1 MNKQVTFAGDPK
13 KIKKTKKTKEKPS
26 WWKEHQ
32 KHLEGFLGKTILPKE
47 SEKLEKERKK
57 YGFNSR

>member
-1 MNKQVTFAGDPK
+1 MQKKNKK
-13 KIKKTKKTKEKPS
+13 SEKNPN
-26 WWKEHQ
+26 WWKDHQ
-32 KHLEGFLGKTILPKE
+32 KHIESFLGKTILPKE

>member
-1 MNKQVTFAGDPK
+1 MNK
-13 KIKKTKKTKEKPS
+13 KKTPKGWKEKD
-26 WWKEHQ
+26 WKDHQ
-32 KHLEGFLGKTILPKE
+32 KFLDGFCGKTILPKE